1 MVTNSFKTIKTVKRS
16 PMKRVLSTTEFAEAI
31 GISESTARRLADSG
45 ELKIQR
51 TQGGHRKIPIAE
63 AIRYVRENQFSVGR
77 PDLLGIEL
85 SDTQADFSGSQSWS
99 ERLLVALSEGNYQSA
114 IGLLQAMYVDG
125 ISVAEM
131 CDGPIRYAMNLIG
144 SIWPNDKKSIFIEHR
159 ATVLCVRALCQIRLS
174 FPDIPENAAVAIG
187 GAPQDDPFLLPSMM
201 ASLVL
206 HECGLHEVNLG
217 PNTPVDVLTDSVQD
231 EKPSVVWLAI
241 TSPIRS
247 RTHHREI
254 EHLAATIDAFGGL
267 FLIGG
272 QNAATYTGAKAKHC
286 QSMNEMKMRV
296 VELVDKRESDN

>member
-1 MVTNSFKTIKTVKRS
+1 MNRL
-16 PMKRVLSTTEFAEAI
+16 LSTSEFAQAI

-51 TQGGHRKIPIAE
+51 TKGGHRKIPIAE
-63 AIRYVRENQFSVGR
+63 AIRYVRENQAGINR
-77 PDLLGIEL
+77 PDLLGIEPNEATDGFT
-85 SDTQADFSGSQSWS
+85 SSQSWS
-99 ERLLVALSEGNYQSA
+99 ERLLLALSDGNYQST
-114 IGLLQAMYVDG
+114 IGLLQAMYVDD

-131 CDGPIRYAMNLIG
+131 CDGPIRFAMNSIG
-144 SIWPNDKKSIFIEHR
+144 NTWPSDKKSIFIEHR
-159 ATVLCVRALCQIRLS
+159 ATVLCARALCQIRTSL
-174 FPDIPENAAVAIG
+174 PDTQENASLAIG
-187 GAPQDDPFLLPSMM
+187 GAPQDDPYWLPSLM

-206 HECGLHEVNLG
+206 HECGFQEVNLG

-254 EHLAATIDAFGGL
+254 EQLARTVDEYGGL

-272 QNAATYTGAKAKHC
+272 QNAATYTGPNTQHC
-286 QSMNEMKMRV
+286 QSMSEMKTRV
-296 VELVDKRESDN
+296 AKLVDNGKPIADR